1 MKILLGIDLG
11 KGKNSRNLL
20 IRGQALL
27 IVLLTMSVIL
37 TVVLSVVSRSI
48 TDITITSYEEES
60 QRAFDAA
67 EAGVERSLLTEFQ
80 GAYQLDYS
88 TGTSY
93 DVSHDYPVPTAD
105 EYVYPDN
112 ILSGSS
118 ATFWFVSHNETGS
131 LSCNT
136 GPCPSCPGTCFGG
149 SGLQQIEICWG
160 EDVPGS
166 PNEHSP
172 AIEIAIF
179 YDETL
184 GAIAST
190 NNFSNVE
197 VYRLAYDPFTSRG
210 SANGFFP
217 ASGSC
222 SVGGQEFKYST
233 GNISI
238 RNVLPP
244 GAACSG
250 ASGCVLMVKVRTL
263 YNNEAQPL
271 AINGNNL
278 PSQGRAI
285 ESTGS
290 SGESRRKVELFQTF
304 AELPFIFD
312 SAVFSPV
319 GLGHN

>member
-1 MKILLGIDLG
+1 MKILLGGDLD
-11 KGKNSRNLL
+11 KKRKSDSL
-20 IRGQALL
+20 IGGQALL

-80 GAYQLDYS
+80 GSYQLDSVTS
-88 TGTSY
+88 TEY
-93 DVSHDYPVPTAD
+93 DVSHDYPEITSD
-105 EYVYPDN
+105 EYVYPDQ

-118 ATFWFVSHNETGS
+118 ASFWFVSHNEVGN
-131 LSCNT
+131 LSCSQ
-136 GPCPSCPGTCFGG
+136 GPCGGCPSTCFGG
-149 SGLQQIEICWG
+149 GGPQPIEVCWG
-160 EDVPGS
+160 NSNLPS
-166 PNEHSP
+166 TPNQHSP
-172 AIEIAIF
+172 AIEISIF
-179 YDETL
+179 YDDTF
-184 GAIAST
+184 GAIASP

-197 VYRLAYDPFTSRG
+197 AYRLAYDPFTSRG
-210 SANGFFP
+210 SSNGFLP
-217 ASGSC
+217 ASGTC

-233 GNISI
+233 GNI
-238 RNVLPP
+238 RVRDVLPP

-250 ASGCVLMVKVRTL
+250 NQGCVLMVKVRTL

-271 AINGNNL
+271 ALSGNNL
-278 PSQGRAI
+278 PSQGKSI

-304 AELPFIFD
+304 PELPFIFD